1 MTTEQTRRPPGA
13 PSGAWSALVRA
24 AAVAAAGGLLLSLA
38 GFALGGSAA
47 GLGALAGTAFTLVV
61 LVVGAFGVHWVSR
74 TMPAIS
80 LLFALLTYT
89 FQVVLMGLL
98 FVVLQTSG
106 VLDGPL
112 DRTWFAATIIAG
124 TAVWLVAQVVATTRQ
139 RIPVYELTEAGR

>member
-13 PSGAWSALVRA
+13 PSGARSALVRA
-24 AAVAAAGGLLLSLA
+24 AVVTAVGGVAIAVL
-38 GFALGGSAA
+38 GFATGGSPA
-47 GLGALAGTAFTLVV
+47 GLGALAGVAFTLGV

-74 TMPAIS
+74 TMPAVS
-80 LLFALLTYT
+80 LMFALLTYT

-98 FVVLQTSG
+98 FVVLQRSG

-112 DRTWFAATIIAG
+112 DRTWFAGTIIAG